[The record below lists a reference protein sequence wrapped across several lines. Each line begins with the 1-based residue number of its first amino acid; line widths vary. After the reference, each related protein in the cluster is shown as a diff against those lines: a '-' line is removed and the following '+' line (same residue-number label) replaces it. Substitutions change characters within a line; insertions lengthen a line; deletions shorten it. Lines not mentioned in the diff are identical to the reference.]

1 MSERETRADA
11 EHWQAALRLY
21 EALLDLPAEARAEAL
36 SRADAAPEARERAAR
51 MLAQDGRPGL
61 LDRPL
66 PRQLLPGAVAAEQG
80 DALIGRR
87 LGRWLLLD
95 RLGQGGMATVYRAR
109 SLQPPLDQIAAL
121 KLLSLAAATP
131 AGRVRFEREIDI
143 LVRLRH
149 PGIAPVFDAGIAAD
163 GTPWF
168 AMALV
173 EGVSIDAWCQ
183 EQGLDVDRRV
193 ALLLQVC
200 DAVEHAHR
208 HLVIHRDIKPGN
220 VLVDRD
226 GRAVLLDFGISRLLD
241 DAATRSGEGYAFT
254 PRFAAPEQL
263 SGGDISTASDVFS
276 LACLLHALLL
286 GAPPQWPDGDGECRD
301 PAALARR
308 DSDHALRRALRGD
321 LGHVLRRAL
330 ARDPARRYPTVAAF
344 AADLR
349 AWREGHPVAARR
361 GGAGYRLRRFVA
373 RHRAASASL
382 ALLLLSLAAGMA
394 GIAWQAERA
403 RSEAAKARAAQA
415 EAQAARDQA
424 QRQLARAE
432 ALNDFLL
439 GLFDASSPE
448 RPRDALP
455 TTAELLDSGARRA
468 RDPDSGPPG
477 LRARMLTAIARV
489 HGLRAQYD
497 RADPLLAEAVTLA
510 RSDPGDEGEAL
521 VEALLLQARLAS
533 ARGDQATVARNLAE
547 AERSAPRREPPS
559 PVLLD
564 VRTERAMLL
573 QQHRPLEAARLLER
587 VLADAQRMPALPPA
601 RVDRLR
607 GDLAL
612 AYLSARQHARV
623 LPLYEELLA
632 ARAANRERDL
642 LRYAIALANSAQ
654 NLVSLGHFAEAER
667 RFGDALRAYDRLFDS
682 PNSYR
687 AAAQVAQSALW
698 TRQGRYDEAL
708 AAADAGI
715 AEWARSQG
723 RPLQGFAYAH
733 YFRLEPLAAA
743 GRWQALER
751 EARAARAGLAAED
764 GNHDRLIRTE
774 MLLAQAL
781 CRRGDAAAGREVLA
795 SARTRLRGTPQ
806 HDPTLR
812 AGVDEAEA
820 YCQAAAGRLD
830 AAIAALDAA
839 GREDGAYPP
848 GDAADLVRRDRQR
861 ARWLRQQGDAAA
873 ADRFDARADARLR
886 ALALPAGRPW
896 PATAATD

>member
-349 AWREGHPVAARR
+349 AWREGRPVSAHHD
-361 GGAGYRLRRFVA
+361 GGFYRLRRFVG
-373 RHRAASASL
+373 RHKLASGLTAAL
-382 ALLLLSLAAGMA
+382 ALSLVA
-394 GIAWQAERA
+394 GIAGVAWQAEDA
-403 RSEAAKARAAQA
+403 RRQAARANLTREFLLEIFAEADLMTRGTRPPDIRLVLEKAASQAPQRFTERPELQADILYLVGRLQRLNMDNRAAVGTLRTALALDERSGAPWTDERRRAARTLSQALRMLGEREEAGREAQA
-415 EAQAARDQA
+415 WMAADPEAPALTSPVHCGGLLDLPDQTDHERRERLESAWPRCRTFPVGSRERMMFVTRLSQVRRATGDPEGALAVSGAEDAAVAALPNLDPTLWSDWTVLKAELALTLAALDRHEESAEVSAASIRLAERHAGPDSAFVVGLLRVHGARLSDLGRHDEAQAALERAWTINQRLGDGRIRSEDPALLFNLGANAMEAGRHQDAIGYWERCLEAMAGSGQQDHTHYGITLRLISESQRALDDFAGATETASQA
-424 QRQLARAE
+424 VAFLELRHPKRTDLRSEAEFAYCLALAGLSSDRALSHCRRGT
-432 ALNDFLL
+432 ALA
-439 GLFDASSPE
+439 GESGTRSPE
-448 RPRDALP
+448 LLEKGRQ
-455 TTAELLDSGARRA
+455 AEIEASG
-468 RDPDSGPPG
+468 
-477 LRARMLTAIARV
+477 
-489 HGLRAQYD
+489 
-497 RADPLLAEAVTLA
+497 
-510 RSDPGDEGEAL
+510 
-521 VEALLLQARLAS
+521 
-533 ARGDQATVARNLAE
+533 
-547 AERSAPRREPPS
+547 
-559 PVLLD
+559 
-564 VRTERAMLL
+564 
-573 QQHRPLEAARLLER
+573 LLER
-587 VLADAQRMPALPPA
+587 
-601 RVDRLR
+601 
-607 GDLAL
+607 
-612 AYLSARQHARV
+612 
-623 LPLYEELLA
+623 
-632 ARAANRERDL
+632 
-642 LRYAIALANSAQ
+642 
-654 NLVSLGHFAEAER
+654 
-667 RFGDALRAYDRLFDS
+667 
-682 PNSYR
+682 
-687 AAAQVAQSALW
+687 
-698 TRQGRYDEAL
+698 
-708 AAADAGI
+708 
-715 AEWARSQG
+715 
-723 RPLQGFAYAH
+723 
-733 YFRLEPLAAA
+733 
-743 GRWQALER
+743 
-751 EARAARAGLAAED
+751 
-764 GNHDRLIRTE
+764 
-774 MLLAQAL
+774 
-781 CRRGDAAAGREVLA
+781 
-795 SARTRLRGTPQ
+795 
-806 HDPTLR
+806 
-812 AGVDEAEA
+812 
-820 YCQAAAGRLD
+820 
-830 AAIAALDAA
+830 
-839 GREDGAYPP
+839 
-848 GDAADLVRRDRQR
+848 
-861 ARWLRQQGDAAA
+861 
-873 ADRFDARADARLR
+873 
-886 ALALPAGRPW
+886 
-896 PATAATD
+896 